1 MKKIIICSVFFIIVI
16 LFIFKINNKSEEIRV
31 RVIPNSNSEYDLK
44 IKEEVIIDVK
54 DYIYAIYSKDRDEM
68 CLNIEKTILD
78 FEELLNTKYTNINVL
93 FEKHNF
99 YNKEYN
105 GNVVKNECVLT
116 LLVEIGNKNGDN
128 WWGSIYPD
136 LLEVSSKEEV
146 NYKSFI
152 KEFIDKCLK

>member
-16 LFIFKINNKSEEIRV
+16 LFIFKVNNKSEEIRV